1 MPQSCLLPR
10 SACALHPFLW
20 VAGGDAEE
28 DRPCT
33 DSVGPCWKP
42 TSRQYPTHKYHPV
55 KPPPNQVVANVTPA
69 NVSSL
74 PDCNVPA
81 QVAQGSLAPCPFL
94 MARENECARL
104 EQNMSNLGYAFPF
117 EFIPLAMVISEL
129 SSLSRS
135 HWMVA
140 LWSVSQPSQF
150 GIISEL
156 AEDTLCPLV
165 QVIDEYVEQDWD
177 RCCCGRLI
185 GDHPGVDC
193 SWPVYQAAPQ
203 RDDGEWSVQKHTK
216 MSPTDAFGTI
226 NFQDGDH
233 TYHAKRAGESKRVS
247 RHVGDAL
254 KGCASPHLR
263 KICAVGIPPWGIIEN
278 QRDLIGKD
286 VVCLYQTLGNP
297 LSKLSTLNSMHSH
310 FLMADDGTVGKY
322 GNEMI
327 LRRNL
332 EKYISLQ
339 KIHTRMGQGV
349 PVVGLVVEGGPNVI
363 LMVWEYVR
371 ASPAVPVVVYDGTGR
386 AADILAFTH
395 KHTGDMGELRP
406 QVKEEVLVMIQNTFS
421 LGQKQSSHL
430 FHVLMECMEHRESIT
445 IFDAESEDQ
454 QDIDWAIL
462 TALLKG
468 TNMSASDQL
477 DLALAWN
484 RLDIA
489 KKHILVYGQHWKNDI
504 EVLEHV
510 QRRAT
515 KLAKG
520 LENKFCYDQLRE
532 LGLSSLERRSLR
544 GDLIA
549 LYNYLKGGC
558 IQVGALEQAMLD
570 ALVMDRVDFVK
581 LLIEHGVNM
590 HRFLTI
596 SRLEELYN
604 TKQGPSNLLL
614 HHLVRD
620 VKQNTLSF
628 DYKISLIDIGLVIEY
643 LLGGAYRSS
652 YTRKHFRILY
662 NDLYRKHKLKKAQ
675 CKVLHRG
682 WGNPKH
688 KYRLGREWI
697 EISPEEKDLGVLVDE
712 KLNMSRQCAL
722 AAQKAN
728 YIHGCIKES
737 VGSRSREERSTAF
750 HKSKKKSKEDVNFAE
765 NYESSGF
772 IYPYN
777 DLLVW
782 AVLMKRQKMAMFFWQ
797 HGEEA
802 MVKAVVACKLY
813 RAMAREAKQSN
824 MVDDTSEEL
833 KKYSKEFG
841 QLALDVLEKAF
852 KQNEQMAMKLL
863 TYELK
868 NWSNSTCLKLAV
880 SVGLRPFVSHTC
892 TQMLLTDMWMGRL
905 KMRKNSWF
913 KVVMSILLPPT
924 ILMLE
929 FKSKAE
935 MSHVPQSQDFHQF
948 TWYHGDQSPTSSK
961 DALSLDYDVEKVAQK
976 SDESQV
982 DGGQGNLPGTR
993 KIYEFYNAPIVKFWF
1008 HTMAYMAFLML
1019 FTYTVLVKMEPRPS
1033 VQEWLVII
1041 YIFSTAIEK
1050 VREVFI
1056 SEPGKFRQ
1064 KVKVWIYEYWNFTDS
1079 IAIILFMIGFGLRW
1093 SDPPVQTAGRLLYC
1107 LDIIFWYTRLLDLF
1121 AVNQHAGPYLTMIGK
1136 MTANMFYIVVM
1147 MAIVLLSFG
1156 VARKAILSPEE
1167 PPSWT
1172 LARDIVFQPYW
1183 MMFGEVYAGEI
1194 DVCETNEDC
1203 PPGSFLTPFLQ
1214 AVYLFVQYII
1224 MVNLLIAFFN
1234 NVYYDLKSISNKLWK
1249 YNRYRYI
1256 MTYHEK
1262 PWLPPPFI
1270 LLSHIGLL
1278 INRVFHHRPPNEL
1291 DQEEGDVGLKLYLS
1305 DEELKKLHDFE
1316 EQCVEKYFHEKN
1328 ESLSSSD
1335 SERIR
1340 LTTERVEEMFL
1351 QLKEVHEKVFYIK
1364 ESLLSLDSQLGHL
1377 QDLSALTVDIL
1388 KVLSAV
1394 DTLQV
1399 EEALLADT
1407 KHRTCRKLPHSWSN
1421 SLYSKTL
1428 SSLECLYDKKYH
1440 YYSMPPSLLR
1450 SLVRSQ
1456 WPSECKD
1463 RVLRTES
1470 NKVVEDSSRKT
1481 ESDTLTSGVSSETKS
1496 TPRYGQFLLVPP
1508 DHQGG
1513 SLSED
1518 VTLNLS
1524 FFSTPA
1530 KYRDDGARDELQS
1543 SIVVQQN
1550 LHSVSLIGKEPED
1563 YEWSQRDFVINLP
1576 SEKTHTVEAA
1586 HPLGLQPSLDFES
1599 AAPSCN
1605 NREETEG
1612 GYVNWGFSE
1621 GDEKGVF
1628 SSGKKQ
1634 KKALCIHSAYN
1645 SDCNCTGSPP
1655 RHVQIRESKSFSY
1668 NSDRSRHSSIISQK
1682 KLKHSTSFRISP
1694 LWRDWSFC
1702 RSNSLQSSK
1711 KEKSGKTCKAIGESL
1726 RSSELHHSE
1735 ATKAKQQNRDRK
1747 SGRGKKNQKPLQVP
1761 VIKVDDCPQNT
1772 QVSSEPAE
1780 INVWDEQ
1787 EKHSKNW
1794 LTVSNFSQLS
1804 LERLSYMHQKMK
1816 NQDIGRHTIPF
1827 CDYLRHSREDLS
1839 NSMFGTTK
1847 KSNLNQNSS
1856 LRTSEETDNIFACL
1870 KTSQDLHH
1878 HYSAGEEVTV
1888 YRLEESSPMNLDK
1901 SMSSWSQRGMAAMIQ
1916 VLSREEMD
1924 GGLRRAMKVICTWS
1938 ENDVL
1943 KLGQVFI
1950 VKSFLPE
1957 VVQTWQ
1963 KIFHDGTVLHLCLR
1977 EIQQQ
1982 RAAQKLIYTFNQI
1995 KPHAIPYT
2003 PRFLEV
2009 FLIYCHSAN
2018 QWLTIEKY
2026 MTGEFR
2032 KYNNNNGDE
2041 ITPSSLLEELML
2053 AFSHWTYVY
2062 TRGELLVLDLQGVGE
2077 NLTDPSVIKPEDK
2090 KSGKMVFGPANLGEG
2105 AIRNFISKH
2114 RCNSCCRR
2122 LKLPDLRSDYTVERV
2137 GPAFEI
2143 EMETSTGEADGADE
2157 PLEYDT
2163 RL

>member
-1 MPQSCLLPR
+1 
-10 SACALHPFLW
+10 
-20 VAGGDAEE
+20 
-28 DRPCT
+28 
-33 DSVGPCWKP
+33 
-42 TSRQYPTHKYHPV
+42 
-55 KPPPNQVVANVTPA
+55 
-69 NVSSL
+69 
-74 PDCNVPA
+74 
-81 QVAQGSLAPCPFL
+81 
-94 MARENECARL
+94 
-104 EQNMSNLGYAFPF
+104 
-117 EFIPLAMVISEL
+117 
-129 SSLSRS
+129 
-135 HWMVA
+135 
-140 LWSVSQPSQF
+140 
-150 GIISEL
+150 
-156 AEDTLCPLV
+156 
-165 QVIDEYVEQDWD
+165 
-177 RCCCGRLI
+177 
-185 GDHPGVDC
+185 
-193 SWPVYQAAPQ
+193 
-203 RDDGEWSVQKHTK
+203 
-216 MSPTDAFGTI
+216 
-226 NFQDGDH
+226 
-233 TYHAKRAGESKRVS
+233 
-247 RHVGDAL
+247 
-254 KGCASPHLR
+254 
-263 KICAVGIPPWGIIEN
+263 
-278 QRDLIGKD
+278 
-286 VVCLYQTLGNP
+286 
-297 LSKLSTLNSMHSH
+297 
-310 FLMADDGTVGKY
+310 
-322 GNEMI
+322 
-327 LRRNL
+327 
-332 EKYISLQ
+332 
-339 KIHTRMGQGV
+339 
-349 PVVGLVVEGGPNVI
+349 
-363 LMVWEYVR
+363 
-371 ASPAVPVVVYDGTGR
+371 
-386 AADILAFTH
+386 
-395 KHTGDMGELRP
+395 
-406 QVKEEVLVMIQNTFS
+406 
-421 LGQKQSSHL
+421 
-430 FHVLMECMEHRESIT
+430 
-445 IFDAESEDQ
+445 
-454 QDIDWAIL
+454 
-462 TALLKG
+462 
-468 TNMSASDQL
+468 
-477 DLALAWN
+477 
-484 RLDIA
+484 
-489 KKHILVYGQHWKNDI
+489 
-504 EVLEHV
+504 
-510 QRRAT
+510 
-515 KLAKG
+515 
-520 LENKFCYDQLRE
+520 
-532 LGLSSLERRSLR
+532 
-544 GDLIA
+544 
-549 LYNYLKGGC
+549 
-558 IQVGALEQAMLD
+558 MLD

-620 VKQNTLSF
+620 VKQNTLSL

-662 NDLYRKHKLKKAQ
+662 NDLYRKHK
-675 CKVLHRG
+675 
-682 WGNPKH
+682 
-688 KYRLGREWI
+688 
-697 EISPEEKDLGVLVDE
+697 
-712 KLNMSRQCAL
+712 
-722 AAQKAN
+722 
-728 YIHGCIKES
+728 
-737 VGSRSREERSTAF
+737 ERSTAF
-750 HKSKKKSKEDVNFAE
+750 HKCKKKSKEDINFAE

-913 KVVMSILLPPT
+913 KVIMSILLPPT

-948 TWYHGDQSPTSSK
+948 TWYHGDESPTSSK
-961 DALSLDYDVEKVAQK
+961 DALSLKDYDVEKVAQK
-976 SDESQV
+976 SDESRV

-1041 YIFSTAIEK
+1041 YIFSTAVEK

-1079 IAIILFMIGFGLRW
+1079 VAIILFMIGFGLRW

-1107 LDIIFWYTRLLDLF
+1107 LDIIFWYARLLDLF

-1156 VARKAILSPEE
+1156 VSRKAILSPEE

-1224 MVNLLIAFFN
+1224 MVNLLIAFFKDGTFLQCQIWTSILCCIGCIPHRSVLPSSPPYSLLS
-1234 NVYYDLKSISNKLWK
+1234 NVYYDLKAISNKLWK

-1278 INRVFHHRPPNEL
+1278 INRIFHHQPPNEL

-1351 QLKEVHEKVFYIK
+1351 QLKEVHEKVFCIK

-1399 EEALLADT
+1399 KEALLADT
-1407 KHRTCRKLPHSWSN
+1407 KHRTDRKLPHSWSN
-1421 SLYSKTL
+1421 VLYSKTL

-1463 RVLRTES
+1463 HVLRTES
-1470 NKVVEDSSRKT
+1470 SKVVEDSSRKIEI

-1513 SLSED
+1513 SFSED

-1524 FFSTPA
+1524 FLSTPA
-1530 KYRDDGARDELQS
+1530 KKRDNVFGDELQS
-1543 SIVVQQN
+1543 NIVVKQN
-1550 LHSVSLIGKEPED
+1550 LGSVSLVGKDPED
-1563 YEWSQRDFVINLP
+1563 YQWRQRDFVINLP
-1576 SEKTHTVEAA
+1576 SQKTNPVEVT
-1586 HPLGLQPSLDFES
+1586 LGFQSSLGVEES

-1605 NREETEG
+1605 EREETEG

-1621 GDEKGVF
+1621 GDEKGLFGSETRKV
-1628 SSGKKQ
+1628 S
-1634 KKALCIHSAYN
+1634 LCIHSTSN
-1645 SDCNCTGSPP
+1645 SDCNCTVSPP
-1655 RHVQIRESKSFSY
+1655 EHVHIEESKSSY
-1668 NSDRSRHSSIISQK
+1668 SSDRSRHSSIISQN
-1682 KLKHSTSFRISP
+1682 KLKRSTSFWISP
-1694 LWRDWSFC
+1694 LWRDWGFC
-1702 RSNSLQSSK
+1702 KSNSLQSPK
-1711 KEKSGKTCKAIGESL
+1711 KEKRGKSFKAIESL
-1726 RSSELHHSE
+1726 PSTELRHSE
-1735 ATKAKQQNRDRK
+1735 AKQQNRDRK

-1761 VIKVDDCPQNT
+1761 VIRVDDCPQNT

-1787 EKHSKNW
+1787 DKHSKNW

-1804 LERLSYMHQKMK
+1804 LEHLSYMHQKMK

-1839 NSMFGTTK
+1839 NSVFGTTK
-1847 KSNLNQNSS
+1847 KSNLNRNTL
-1856 LRTSEETDNIFACL
+1856 LRASEETDNIFACL

-1878 HYSAGEEVTV
+1878 HYSAVERNNLMRLAQTIPFTPVQLFAGEEVTV

-1938 ENDVL
+1938 ENDIL

-1982 RAAQKLIYTFNQI
+1982 RAAQKLIYTFNQV
-1995 KPHAIPYT
+1995 KPHTIPYT

-2062 TRGELLVLDLQGVGE
+2062 THGELLVLDLQGVGE

-2105 AIRNFISKH
+2105 AIRNFITKH

-2122 LKLPDLRSDYTVERV
+2122 LKLPDLRRSDYALERV

-2143 EMETSTGEADGADE
+2143 EIETSIRGADDADE

>member
-1 MPQSCLLPR
+1 FYLVSER
-10 SACALHPFLW
+10 
-20 VAGGDAEE
+20 
-28 DRPCT
+28 
-33 DSVGPCWKP
+33 
-42 TSRQYPTHKYHPV
+42 Y
-55 KPPPNQVVANVTPA
+55 
-69 NVSSL
+69 SSL
-74 PDCNVPA
+74 QENYYKFV
-81 QVAQGSLAPCPFL
+81 SLYL
-94 MARENECARL
+94 
-104 EQNMSNLGYAFPF
+104 
-117 EFIPLAMVISEL
+117 I
-129 SSLSRS
+129 SLSDLS
-135 HWMVA
+135 NV
-140 LWSVSQPSQF
+140 
-150 GIISEL
+150 
-156 AEDTLCPLV
+156 
-165 QVIDEYVEQDWD
+165 

-185 GDHPGVDC
+185 GDHPGLKC
-193 SWPVYQAAPQ
+193 SWPVYQPALQ
-203 RDDGEWSVQKHTK
+203 RDEEWSVQKHTK

-226 NFQDGDH
+226 KFQDGDH
-233 TYHAKRAGESKRVS
+233 TYHAKYIRLSYDSNLDQLLHLMVKEWQMELPKLVISVHGGIQNFQLPSKIKQVFSKGLVKAAETTGAWIITEGINSGVS

-254 KGCASPHLR
+254 KGRTSPYLR

-322 GNEMI
+322 GNEMM

-332 EKYISLQ
+332 EKYLSLQ
-339 KIHTRMGQGV
+339 KIHARMGQGV
-349 PVVGLVVEGGPNVI
+349 PIVGLVVEGGPNVI

-371 ASPAVPVVVYDGTGR
+371 TSPPVPVVVYDGTGR

-395 KHTGDMGELRP
+395 KHT
-406 QVKEEVLVMIQNTFS
+406 VKEEVLVMIQNMFS

-430 FHVLMECMEHRESIT
+430 FHILMECMEHREST
-445 IFDAESEDQ
+445 TRSFACF
-454 QDIDWAIL
+454 L
-462 TALLKG
+462 G

-484 RLDIA
+484 QLDIA
-489 KKHILVYGQHWKNDI
+489 KKHILVYGQHWK
-504 EVLEHV
+504 
-510 QRRAT
+510 
-515 KLAKG
+515 
-520 LENKFCYDQLRE
+520 
-532 LGLSSLERRSLR
+532 
-544 GDLIA
+544 
-549 LYNYLKGGC
+549 
-558 IQVGALEQAMLD
+558 VGALEQAMQD

-590 HRFLTI
+590 HHFLTI

-620 VKQNTLSF
+620 VKQSTLPS
-628 DYKISLIDIGLVIEY
+628 DYKISLIDIGLVVEY

-662 NDLYRKHKLKKAQ
+662 NDLYRKHKNLSHS
-675 CKVLHRG
+675 LHQ
-682 WGNPKH
+682 N
-688 KYRLGREWI
+688 
-697 EISPEEKDLGVLVDE
+697 
-712 KLNMSRQCAL
+712 NQM
-722 AAQKAN
+722 
-728 YIHGCIKES
+728 
-737 VGSRSREERSTAF
+737 GSRMASAENTLHSQFFRTAQPYKCKERSTGF
-750 HKSKKKSKEDVNFAE
+750 HKSKKKSKEDGNFAE
-765 NYESSGF
+765 NYESPGF
-772 IYPYN
+772 TYPYN

-813 RAMAREAKQSN
+813 KAMAHEAKQSN

-880 SVGLRPFVSHTC
+880 SVGMRPFVSHTC

-913 KVVMSILLPPT
+913 KVIISILLPPT

-929 FKSKAE
+929 FKTKAE

-948 TWYHGDQSPTSSK
+948 TCTENFKNLQVPYRTFFTH
-961 DALSLDYDVEKVAQK
+961 
-976 SDESQV
+976 V
-982 DGGQGNLPGTR
+982 DGGQRNLPRTR

-1056 SEPGKFRQ
+1056 SEPGKFSQ
-1064 KVKVWIYEYWNFTDS
+1064 KVKVWINEYWNFTDS

-1093 SDPPVQTAGRLLYC
+1093 SEPPVQTAGRLLYC
-1107 LDIIFWYTRLLDLF
+1107 LDIIFWYARLLDLF

-1156 VARKAILSPEE
+1156 VSRKAILSPEE

-1194 DVCETNEDC
+1194 DVCETNQDC

-1256 MTYHEK
+1256 MTYHDK

-1278 INRVFHHRPPNEL
+1278 INRIFHHRPTNES
-1291 DQEEGDVGLKLYLS
+1291 DQEEELYLS

-1328 ESLSSSD
+1328 ESLNSSD

-1340 LTTERVEEMFL
+1340 LTTERLEEMFL

-1364 ESLLSLDSQLGHL
+1364 ESLISLDSQLGHL

-1407 KHRTCRKLPHSWSN
+1407 KCRSYRKLPHSWSN
-1421 SLYSKTL
+1421 VLYSKTL
-1428 SSLECLYDKKYH
+1428 SSLEL
-1440 YYSMPPSLLR
+1440 
-1450 SLVRSQ
+1450 
-1456 WPSECKD
+1456 
-1463 RVLRTES
+1463 
-1470 NKVVEDSSRKT
+1470 
-1481 ESDTLTSGVSSETKS
+1481 
-1496 TPRYGQFLLVPP
+1496 
-1508 DHQGG
+1508 
-1513 SLSED
+1513 
-1518 VTLNLS
+1518 
-1524 FFSTPA
+1524 
-1530 KYRDDGARDELQS
+1530 
-1543 SIVVQQN
+1543 
-1550 LHSVSLIGKEPED
+1550 
-1563 YEWSQRDFVINLP
+1563 
-1576 SEKTHTVEAA
+1576 
-1586 HPLGLQPSLDFES
+1586 
-1599 AAPSCN
+1599 
-1605 NREETEG
+1605 
-1612 GYVNWGFSE
+1612 
-1621 GDEKGVF
+1621 
-1628 SSGKKQ
+1628 
-1634 KKALCIHSAYN
+1634 
-1645 SDCNCTGSPP
+1645 
-1655 RHVQIRESKSFSY
+1655 
-1668 NSDRSRHSSIISQK
+1668 
-1682 KLKHSTSFRISP
+1682 
-1694 LWRDWSFC
+1694 
-1702 RSNSLQSSK
+1702 
-1711 KEKSGKTCKAIGESL
+1711 
-1726 RSSELHHSE
+1726 
-1735 ATKAKQQNRDRK
+1735 
-1747 SGRGKKNQKPLQVP
+1747 
-1761 VIKVDDCPQNT
+1761 
-1772 QVSSEPAE
+1772 
-1780 INVWDEQ
+1780 
-1787 EKHSKNW
+1787 W
-1794 LTVSNFSQLS
+1794 LTELCKVLCYF
-1804 LERLSYMHQKMK
+1804 K
-1816 NQDIGRHTIPF
+1816 I
-1827 CDYLRHSREDLS
+1827 
-1839 NSMFGTTK
+1839 
-1847 KSNLNQNSS
+1847 LNQNAVLSCFC
-1856 LRTSEETDNIFACL
+1856 N
-1870 KTSQDLHH
+1870 
-1878 HYSAGEEVTV
+1878 EVTV

-1924 GGLRRAMKVICTWS
+1924 GGLRRAMKVVCTWS

-1957 VVQTWQ
+1957 VVQAWQ

-1982 RAAQKLIYTFNQI
+1982 RAAQKLIYTFNQV
-1995 KPHAIPYT
+1995 KPHTIPYT

-2041 ITPSSLLEELML
+2041 ITPSSLLEELLL

-2090 KSGKMVFGPANLGEG
+2090 RSGKMVFGPANLGED
-2105 AIRNFISKH
+2105 AIRNFITKH

-2122 LKLPDLRSDYTVERV
+2122 LKLPGIQNEDYFLTY
-2137 GPAFEI
+2137 I
-2143 EMETSTGEADGADE
+2143 
-2157 PLEYDT
+2157 
-2163 RL
+2163 

>member
-1 MPQSCLLPR
+1 MRAPAAGDRGAVLLCDLRQGLVVERIR
-10 SACALHPFLW
+10 SPKSW
-20 VAGGDAEE
+20 IEE
-28 DRPCT
+28 VFSKR
-33 DSVGPCWKP
+33 
-42 TSRQYPTHKYHPV
+42 
-55 KPPPNQVVANVTPA
+55 
-69 NVSSL
+69 
-74 PDCNVPA
+74 
-81 QVAQGSLAPCPFL
+81 
-94 MARENECARL
+94 ECAHIIPSSKDPHRCPAGCQVC
-104 EQNMSNLGYAFPF
+104 QNL
-117 EFIPLAMVISEL
+117 I
-129 SSLSRS
+129 
-135 HWMVA
+135 
-140 LWSVSQPSQF
+140 
-150 GIISEL
+150 
-156 AEDTLCPLV
+156 
-165 QVIDEYVEQDWD
+165 

-193 SWPVYQAAPQ
+193 SWPVYQAALQ
-203 RDDGEWSVQKHTK
+203 RNDGEWSVQKHTK
-216 MSPTDAFGTI
+216 TSPTDAFGTI

-233 TYHAKRAGESKRVS
+233 TYHAKYIRLSYDSNLDQLLHLMVKEWQMELPKLVISVHGGIQNFKLPSKVKQVFSKGLVKAAETTGAWIITEGINSGVS

-254 KGCASPHLR
+254 KGRASPHLR

-322 GNEMI
+322 GNEMM

-371 ASPAVPVVVYDGTGR
+371 ASPAVPVVVYEGTGR

-395 KHTGDMGELRP
+395 KHTGDTGELRP

-430 FHVLMECMEHRESIT
+430 FHILTECMEHRESIT

-454 QDIDWAIL
+454 QDIDLAIL

-489 KKHILVYGQHWKNDI
+489 KKHILVYGQHWK
-504 EVLEHV
+504 
-510 QRRAT
+510 
-515 KLAKG
+515 
-520 LENKFCYDQLRE
+520 
-532 LGLSSLERRSLR
+532 
-544 GDLIA
+544 
-549 LYNYLKGGC
+549 
-558 IQVGALEQAMLD
+558 VGALEQAMLD

-620 VKQNTLSF
+620 VKQNTLSL

-662 NDLYRKHKLKKAQ
+662 NDLYRKHKHQ
-675 CKVLHRG
+675 S
-682 WGNPKH
+682 NQ
-688 KYRLGREWI
+688 I
-697 EISPEEKDLGVLVDE
+697 
-712 KLNMSRQCAL
+712 
-722 AAQKAN
+722 
-728 YIHGCIKES
+728 
-737 VGSRSREERSTAF
+737 GSRMGSAENTLHSQFFRTAQPYKYKERSTAF
-750 HKSKKKSKEDVNFAE
+750 HKCKKKSKEDINFAE

-813 RAMAREAKQSN
+813 RAMAHEAKQSN

-913 KVVMSILLPPT
+913 KVIMSILLPPT

-948 TWYHGDQSPTSSK
+948 TWYHGDQSTVSSK
-961 DALSLDYDVEKVAQK
+961 DALSLKDYDVEKIAQK

-982 DGGQGNLPGTR
+982 DSGQGNLPGTR

-1079 IAIILFMIGFGLRW
+1079 VAIILFMIGFGLRW

-1107 LDIIFWYTRLLDLF
+1107 LDIIFWYVRLLDLF

-1136 MTANMFYIVVM
+1136 MTANMFYIVIM

-1156 VARKAILSPEE
+1156 VSRKAILSPEE
-1167 PPSWT
+1167 PPSWS

-1234 NVYYDLKSISNKLWK
+1234 NVYFDLKSISNKLWK

-1278 INRVFHHRPPNEL
+1278 INRIFHHRPPNEL

-1340 LTTERVEEMFL
+1340 VTTERVEEMFL

-1399 EEALLADT
+1399 EGALLADT
-1407 KHRTCRKLPHSWSN
+1407 EHRTCRKLPHSWSN
-1421 SLYSKTL
+1421 VLYSKTL

-1456 WPSECKD
+1456 WPSECKEHI
-1463 RVLRTES
+1463 LRTES
-1470 NKVVEDSSRKT
+1470 NKVVEDSSQKIEI

-1513 SLSED
+1513 SFSED

-1524 FFSTPA
+1524 FLSTPA
-1530 KYRDDGARDELQS
+1530 KYRDNVFRDELQS

-1550 LHSVSLIGKEPED
+1550 LQSVNLIGKEPED
-1563 YEWSQRDFVINLP
+1563 CQWSQRDFVTHLP
-1576 SEKTHTVEAA
+1576 SENTNAIEAD
-1586 HPLGLQPSLDFES
+1586 HPLDLQPSLGIEES
-1599 AAPSCN
+1599 AAPSCDD
-1605 NREETEG
+1605 REETEG

-1634 KKALCIHSAYN
+1634 KKALCIHSTYN
-1645 SDCNCTGSPP
+1645 SDCNCTGSSP

-1668 NSDRSRHSSIISQK
+1668 NSDRSRHSSIISQN
-1682 KLKHSTSFRISP
+1682 KLKRSTSFWISP

-1702 RSNSLQSSK
+1702 RSNSLQSTK
-1711 KEKSGKTCKAIGESL
+1711 KEKRGKTCKAIGGNYKTLHLYSIFYWGAEESL
-1726 RSSELHHSE
+1726 PASELHHSE
-1735 ATKAKQQNRDRK
+1735 ATKAKQQNGDRK

-1761 VIKVDDCPQNT
+1761 VIRVDDCPQNT

-1787 EKHSKNW
+1787 ERHSKNW

-1827 CDYLRHSREDLS
+1827 CDYLRHSRECKRYEQQCRTEQLNIKQRKKHAEKCGYSSVTEDYLLIVAMS
-1839 NSMFGTTK
+1839 NVALRVILFYDCR
-1847 KSNLNQNSS
+1847 SNLY
-1856 LRTSEETDNIFACL
+1856 IFACL

-1878 HYSAGEEVTV
+1878 HYSAVERNNLMRLAQTIPFTPVQLFAGEEVTV

-1982 RAAQKLIYTFNQI
+1982 RAAQKLIYTFNQV
-1995 KPHAIPYT
+1995 KPHTIPYT

-2105 AIRNFISKH
+2105 AIRNFITKH

-2122 LKLPDLRSDYTVERV
+2122 LKLPDLRRSDYTLERV
-2137 GPAFEI
+2137 SPAFEI
-2143 EMETSTGEADGADE
+2143 EMEMSTTGADDADE

>member
-1 MPQSCLLPR
+1 LRDLAYLL
-10 SACALHPFLW
+10 S
-20 VAGGDAEE
+20 
-28 DRPCT
+28 
-33 DSVGPCWKP
+33 
-42 TSRQYPTHKYHPV
+42 
-55 KPPPNQVVANVTPA
+55 
-69 NVSSL
+69 SSL
-74 PDCNVPA
+74 DTFVHVRNIKSFFNFIFNV
-81 QVAQGSLAPCPFL
+81 
-94 MARENECARL
+94 
-104 EQNMSNLGYAFPF
+104 
-117 EFIPLAMVISEL
+117 
-129 SSLSRS
+129 
-135 HWMVA
+135 
-140 LWSVSQPSQF
+140 
-150 GIISEL
+150 
-156 AEDTLCPLV
+156 
-165 QVIDEYVEQDWD
+165 

-193 SWPVYQAAPQ
+193 SWPVCQTALQ
-203 RDDGEWSVQKHTK
+203 RDEEWSVQKHTK
-216 MSPTDAFGTI
+216 TSPTDAFGTI

-233 TYHAKRAGESKRVS
+233 TYHAKYIRLSYDSSLDQLLHLMINEWQMELPKLVISVHGGTENFKLPSKVKQVFSKGLVKAAETTGAWIITEGINSGVS
-247 RHVGDAL
+247 RYVGDAL
-254 KGCASPHLR
+254 KGRASPYLR

-322 GNEMI
+322 GNEMM

-332 EKYISLQ
+332 EKYLSHQ
-339 KIHTRMGQGV
+339 KVHTRMGQGV
-349 PVVGLVVEGGPNVI
+349 PVVGLVVEGDASVI

-371 ASPAVPVVVYDGTGR
+371 TSPPVPVVVYEGTGR

-395 KHTGDMGELRP
+395 KHTEMISNVSNTTRVGLMNVGNEDCGR
-406 QVKEEVLVMIQNTFS
+406 KRNDVLVS
-421 LGQKQSSHL
+421 LPYQSKG
-430 FHVLMECMEHRESIT
+430 V
-445 IFDAESEDQ
+445 
-454 QDIDWAIL
+454 IL
-462 TALLKG
+462 IVQTAGFFACFLG
-468 TNMSASDQL
+468 TSMSASDQL

-484 RLDIA
+484 QLDIA
-489 KKHILVYGQHWKNDI
+489 KKHILVYGQHWK
-504 EVLEHV
+504 
-510 QRRAT
+510 
-515 KLAKG
+515 
-520 LENKFCYDQLRE
+520 
-532 LGLSSLERRSLR
+532 
-544 GDLIA
+544 
-549 LYNYLKGGC
+549 
-558 IQVGALEQAMLD
+558 VGALEQAMLD

-604 TKQGPSNLLL
+604 TKQGPSNLFLQ
-614 HHLVRD
+614 HLIRD
-620 VKQNTLSF
+620 VKQSTLPS
-628 DYKISLIDIGLVIEY
+628 DYRISLIDIGLVIEY
-643 LLGGAYRSS
+643 LLGEAYRSS
-652 YTRKHFRILY
+652 YTRKHFRVLY
-662 NDLYRKHKLKKAQ
+662 NNIYRKHKNLSPS
-675 CKVLHRG
+675 LHQSSQMGSRMG
-682 WGNPKH
+682 
-688 KYRLGREWI
+688 
-697 EISPEEKDLGVLVDE
+697 SPENTLHSQFFRTAQPYKCKEKSAG
-712 KLNMSRQCAL
+712 
-722 AAQKAN
+722 
-728 YIHGCIKES
+728 
-737 VGSRSREERSTAF
+737 F
-750 HKSKKKSKEDVNFAE
+750 HKSKKKSKENIKFAE
-765 NYESSGF
+765 SYESSGF
-772 IYPYN
+772 LYPYN

-782 AVLMKRQKMAMFFWQ
+782 AVLMRRQKMAMFFWQ

-813 RAMAREAKQSN
+813 RAMAHEAKQSN

-841 QLALDVLEKAF
+841 QLALDILEKAF

-913 KVVMSILLPPT
+913 KVIISILLPPT

-948 TWYHGDQSPTSSK
+948 TWYHGDPSPASTK
-961 DALSLDYDVEKVAQK
+961 DVLSLVNDAQGK
-976 SDESQV
+976 
-982 DGGQGNLPGTR
+982 LTGTR

-1033 VQEWLVII
+1033 AQEWLVII

-1079 IAIILFMIGFGLRW
+1079 LAIILFMIGFGLRW
-1093 SDPPVQTAGRLLYC
+1093 SEPPVQTAGRLLYC
-1107 LDIIFWYTRLLDLF
+1107 LDIIFWYARLLDLF

-1136 MTANMFYIVVM
+1136 MTANMFYIVIM

-1156 VARKAILSPEE
+1156 VSRKAILSPEE
-1167 PPSWT
+1167 PPSWS

-1194 DVCETNEDC
+1194 DVCETNQDC

-1278 INRVFHHRPPNEL
+1278 INRIFRHQPSNES
-1291 DQEEGDVGLKLYLS
+1291 DQEEGD
-1305 DEELKKLHDFE
+1305 LKKLHDFE

-1335 SERIR
+1335 NERIR
-1340 LTTERVEEMFL
+1340 VTTERVEEMFL
-1351 QLKEVHEKVFYIK
+1351 QLKEVYEKVFYIK

-1399 EEALLADT
+1399 EEAFLADK
-1407 KHRTCRKLPHSWSN
+1407 KHRSSRKLPHSWN
-1421 SLYSKTL
+1421 NVLYSKTL
-1428 SSLECLYDKKYH
+1428 SSLEYVIKKCLFGT
-1440 YYSMPPSLLR
+1440 SAQL
-1450 SLVRSQ
+1450 
-1456 WPSECKD
+1456 
-1463 RVLRTES
+1463 
-1470 NKVVEDSSRKT
+1470 KVVSRQ
-1481 ESDTLTSGVSSETKS
+1481 LLLHFLCSGN
-1496 TPRYGQFLLVPP
+1496 
-1508 DHQGG
+1508 HCCGG
-1513 SLSED
+1513 VLNCAWCLSCAALWCQLQNMKFVLFAAVERN
-1518 VTLNLS
+1518 NLM
-1524 FFSTPA
+1524 
-1530 KYRDDGARDELQS
+1530 
-1543 SIVVQQN
+1543 
-1550 LHSVSLIGKEPED
+1550 
-1563 YEWSQRDFVINLP
+1563 
-1576 SEKTHTVEAA
+1576 
-1586 HPLGLQPSLDFES
+1586 
-1599 AAPSCN
+1599 
-1605 NREETEG
+1605 
-1612 GYVNWGFSE
+1612 
-1621 GDEKGVF
+1621 
-1628 SSGKKQ
+1628 
-1634 KKALCIHSAYN
+1634 
-1645 SDCNCTGSPP
+1645 
-1655 RHVQIRESKSFSY
+1655 
-1668 NSDRSRHSSIISQK
+1668 
-1682 KLKHSTSFRISP
+1682 
-1694 LWRDWSFC
+1694 
-1702 RSNSLQSSK
+1702 
-1711 KEKSGKTCKAIGESL
+1711 
-1726 RSSELHHSE
+1726 
-1735 ATKAKQQNRDRK
+1735 
-1747 SGRGKKNQKPLQVP
+1747 
-1761 VIKVDDCPQNT
+1761 
-1772 QVSSEPAE
+1772 
-1780 INVWDEQ
+1780 
-1787 EKHSKNW
+1787 
-1794 LTVSNFSQLS
+1794 
-1804 LERLSYMHQKMK
+1804 RLAQ
-1816 NQDIGRHTIPF
+1816 TIPF
-1827 CDYLRHSREDLS
+1827 TPVQL
-1839 NSMFGTTK
+1839 F
-1847 KSNLNQNSS
+1847 
-1856 LRTSEETDNIFACL
+1856 
-1870 KTSQDLHH
+1870 
-1878 HYSAGEEVTV
+1878 AGEEVTV
-1888 YRLEESSPMNLDK
+1888 YRLEESSPMNLSK
-1901 SMSSWSQRGMAAMIQ
+1901 SMSSWSQHGMAAMIQ
-1916 VLSREEMD
+1916 VLSQEEMD

-1982 RAAQKLIYTFNQI
+1982 RAAQKLIYTFNQV

-2090 KSGKMVFGPANLGEG
+2090 KSGKMVFGPANLGED
-2105 AIRNFISKH
+2105 AIRNFIAKH
-2114 RCNSCCRR
+2114 HCNSCCKR
-2122 LKLPDLRSDYTVERV
+2122 LKLPGIQSLTKD
-2137 GPAFEI
+2137 
-2143 EMETSTGEADGADE
+2143 
-2157 PLEYDT
+2157 
-2163 RL
+2163 

>member
-1 MPQSCLLPR
+1 MAARRDLLFPELGSDCRGGRERRGGGWRHPPGERCDASEGRPPPAPPRPARRGGRHPAARQSPR
-10 SACALHPFLW
+10 SW
-20 VAGGDAEE
+20 IEE
-28 DRPCT
+28 AFSKR
-33 DSVGPCWKP
+33 
-42 TSRQYPTHKYHPV
+42 
-55 KPPPNQVVANVTPA
+55 
-69 NVSSL
+69 
-74 PDCNVPA
+74 
-81 QVAQGSLAPCPFL
+81 
-94 MARENECARL
+94 ECA
-104 EQNMSNLGYAFPF
+104 
-117 EFIPLAMVISEL
+117 
-129 SSLSRS
+129 
-135 HWMVA
+135 H
-140 LWSVSQPSQF
+140 
-150 GIISEL
+150 IISSSK
-156 AEDTLCPLV
+156 DPHRCPAGC
-165 QVIDEYVEQDWD
+165 QVCQNLI

-185 GDHPGVDC
+185 GDHPGVDY
-193 SWPVYQAAPQ
+193 SWPVCQAAPQ
-203 RDDGEWSVQKHTK
+203 RDDGEWSVQRHTK
-216 MSPTDAFGTI
+216 TSPTDAFGTI

-233 TYHAKRAGESKRVS
+233 TYHAKYIRLSYDSSLDQLLYLMVKEWQMELPKLVISVHGGIQNFRLPSKVKQVFSKGLVKAAETTGAWIITEGINSGVS

-254 KGCASPHLR
+254 KGRASPHLR

-322 GNEMI
+322 GNEMM

-349 PVVGLVVEGGPNVI
+349 PVVCLVVEGGPSVI

-371 ASPAVPVVVYDGTGR
+371 ASPAVPVVVYEGTGR

-395 KHTGDMGELRP
+395 KHTGDRGELHP

-430 FHVLMECMEHRESIT
+430 FHILMECMEHRESIT

-454 QDIDWAIL
+454 QDIDLAIL
-462 TALLKG
+462 TAVLKG

-489 KKHILVYGQHWKNDI
+489 KKHILVYGQHWK
-504 EVLEHV
+504 
-510 QRRAT
+510 
-515 KLAKG
+515 
-520 LENKFCYDQLRE
+520 
-532 LGLSSLERRSLR
+532 
-544 GDLIA
+544 
-549 LYNYLKGGC
+549 
-558 IQVGALEQAMLD
+558 VGALEQAMLD

-604 TKQGPSNLLL
+604 IKQGPSNLLL

-620 VKQNTLSF
+620 VKQNTLSL

-652 YTRKHFRILY
+652 YTRKNFRILY
-662 NDLYRKHKLKKAQ
+662 NDLYRKHKR
-675 CKVLHRG
+675 VLSSFSQS
-682 WGNPKH
+682 
-688 KYRLGREWI
+688 L
-697 EISPEEKDLGVLVDE
+697 
-712 KLNMSRQCAL
+712 
-722 AAQKAN
+722 
-728 YIHGCIKES
+728 
-737 VGSRSREERSTAF
+737 SRSLHQSNQTGSGMGSAENTLHSQFFRTAQPYKCKERTTAF
-750 HKSKKKSKEDVNFAE
+750 HKCKKKSKEDINFAE

-813 RAMAREAKQSN
+813 RAMAHEAKQSN

-913 KVVMSILLPPT
+913 KVIMSILLPPT

-948 TWYHGDQSPTSSK
+948 TWYHGDQSPASSK
-961 DALSLDYDVEKVAQK
+961 DVLSLKDYDVEKIAQK
-976 SDESQV
+976 SDESRV
-982 DGGQGNLPGTR
+982 DGNLPGTR

-1079 IAIILFMIGFGLRW
+1079 VAIVLFMIGFGLRW

-1156 VARKAILSPEE
+1156 VSRKAILSPEE
-1167 PPSWT
+1167 PPSWS

-1256 MTYHEK
+1256 MTYHKK

-1278 INRVFHHRPPNEL
+1278 INRLFHRRPPNEL

-1421 SLYSKTL
+1421 ALYSKTL

-1463 RVLRTES
+1463 NVLRTKSKE
-1470 NKVVEDSSRKT
+1470 VVEDSSQKIEM
-1481 ESDTLTSGVSSETKS
+1481 ESDTVTSGISSETKS

-1513 SLSED
+1513 SFPED

-1524 FFSTPA
+1524 FLSTPA
-1530 KYRDDGARDELQS
+1530 KYRGDAFRDELQS
-1543 SIVVQQN
+1543 STVVQQN
-1550 LHSVSLIGKEPED
+1550 LQSVNLIGKEPED
-1563 YEWSQRDFVINLP
+1563 FQWSQRDFVTHLQ
-1576 SEKTHTVEAA
+1576 SEETNAVGAG
-1586 HPLGLQPSLDFES
+1586 HPLGLRPLLDIEES
-1599 AAPSCN
+1599 AAPSCDD
-1605 NREETEG
+1605 REETEG

-1628 SSGKKQ
+1628 SSGKKK
-1634 KKALCIHSAYN
+1634 KKALCIHSTYN
-1645 SDCNCTGSPP
+1645 SDCNCTGSSP

-1668 NSDRSRHSSIISQK
+1668 NADRSCHSSIISQN
-1682 KLKHSTSFRISP
+1682 KLKRSTSFWISP
-1694 LWRDWSFC
+1694 LWRDWSF
-1702 RSNSLQSSK
+1702 RRTNSLQSPK
-1711 KEKSGKTCKAIGESL
+1711 KEKRGETCKAIGESL
-1726 RSSELHHSE
+1726 GPGELHYNE
-1735 ATKAKQQNRDRK
+1735 ATKAKQQNRDIK

-1761 VIKVDDCPQNT
+1761 VIRVDDCPQNT

-1780 INVWDEQ
+1780 ISVWDEQ

-1804 LERLSYMHQKMK
+1804 LERFSYIHEKIK
-1816 NQDIGRHTIPF
+1816 NQDISRHTIPF
-1827 CDYLRHSREDLS
+1827 CDYLRHSQEDLS
-1839 NSMFGTTK
+1839 NNIFGTTR
-1847 KSNLNQNSS
+1847 KSNLNRNSS
-1856 LRTSEETDNIFACL
+1856 LRTSEETDNIFSCL

-1878 HYSAGEEVTV
+1878 HYSAVERNNLMRLAQTIPFTPVQLFAGEEVTV

-1901 SMSSWSQRGMAAMIQ
+1901 SMSSWSQRGTAAMIQ

-1982 RAAQKLIYTFNQI
+1982 RAAQKLIYTFNQV
-1995 KPHAIPYT
+1995 KPHNIPYT

-2090 KSGKMVFGPANLGEG
+2090 KSGKMVFGPANLGEE
-2105 AIRNFISKH
+2105 AIRNFITKH

-2122 LKLPDLRSDYTVERV
+2122 LKLPDLRISEYTLERV
-2137 GPAFEI
+2137 GPAFEV
-2143 EMETSTGEADGADE
+2143 EMETSTRGADDADE

>member
-1 MPQSCLLPR
+1 
-10 SACALHPFLW
+10 
-20 VAGGDAEE
+20 E
-28 DRPCT
+28 
-33 DSVGPCWKP
+33 
-42 TSRQYPTHKYHPV
+42 
-55 KPPPNQVVANVTPA
+55 
-69 NVSSL
+69 
-74 PDCNVPA
+74 
-81 QVAQGSLAPCPFL
+81 
-94 MARENECARL
+94 
-104 EQNMSNLGYAFPF
+104 
-117 EFIPLAMVISEL
+117 
-129 SSLSRS
+129 
-135 HWMVA
+135 
-140 LWSVSQPSQF
+140 
-150 GIISEL
+150 
-156 AEDTLCPLV
+156 
-165 QVIDEYVEQDWD
+165 
-177 RCCCGRLI
+177 
-185 GDHPGVDC
+185 
-193 SWPVYQAAPQ
+193 
-203 RDDGEWSVQKHTK
+203 
-216 MSPTDAFGTI
+216 
-226 NFQDGDH
+226 
-233 TYHAKRAGESKRVS
+233 
-247 RHVGDAL
+247 
-254 KGCASPHLR
+254 
-263 KICAVGIPPWGIIEN
+263 
-278 QRDLIGKD
+278 
-286 VVCLYQTLGNP
+286 
-297 LSKLSTLNSMHSH
+297 
-310 FLMADDGTVGKY
+310 
-322 GNEMI
+322 
-327 LRRNL
+327 
-332 EKYISLQ
+332 
-339 KIHTRMGQGV
+339 
-349 PVVGLVVEGGPNVI
+349 
-363 LMVWEYVR
+363 
-371 ASPAVPVVVYDGTGR
+371 
-386 AADILAFTH
+386 
-395 KHTGDMGELRP
+395 
-406 QVKEEVLVMIQNTFS
+406 
-421 LGQKQSSHL
+421 
-430 FHVLMECMEHRESIT
+430 
-445 IFDAESEDQ
+445 
-454 QDIDWAIL
+454 
-462 TALLKG
+462 
-468 TNMSASDQL
+468 
-477 DLALAWN
+477 
-484 RLDIA
+484 
-489 KKHILVYGQHWKNDI
+489 
-504 EVLEHV
+504 
-510 QRRAT
+510 
-515 KLAKG
+515 
-520 LENKFCYDQLRE
+520 
-532 LGLSSLERRSLR
+532 
-544 GDLIA
+544 
-549 LYNYLKGGC
+549 
-558 IQVGALEQAMLD
+558 VGALEQAMLD
-570 ALVMDRVDFVK
+570 ALVLDRVDFVK

-620 VKQNTLSF
+620 VKQSTLSL

-662 NDLYRKHKLKKAQ
+662 NNLYRKHKR
-675 CKVLHRG
+675 VLSSFSQSLSHSLHQS
-682 WGNPKH
+682 N
-688 KYRLGREWI
+688 
-697 EISPEEKDLGVLVDE
+697 
-712 KLNMSRQCAL
+712 QT
-722 AAQKAN
+722 
-728 YIHGCIKES
+728 
-737 VGSRSREERSTAF
+737 GSRMGSAESTLHSQFFRTAQPYKYKERSTAF
-750 HKSKKKSKEDVNFAE
+750 HKCKKKSKDDINLAE

-913 KVVMSILLPPT
+913 KVIMSILLPPT

-929 FKSKAE
+929 FKNKAE

-948 TWYHGDQSPTSSK
+948 TWYHSDQNPTSSK
-961 DALSLDYDVEKVAQK
+961 DALSLKDYDVENVAQK
-976 SDESQV
+976 FDESQA

-1033 VQEWLVII
+1033 AQEWLVII

-1050 VREVFI
+1050 VFI
-1056 SEPGKFRQ
+1056 SEPGKFHQ
-1064 KVKVWIYEYWNFTDS
+1064 KVKVWIYEYWNFTDT
-1079 IAIILFMIGFGLRW
+1079 IAIILFMIGFVLRW
-1093 SDPPVQTAGRLLYC
+1093 SNPPVQTAGRLLYC
-1107 LDIIFWYTRLLDLF
+1107 LDIIFWYARLLDLF

-1156 VARKAILSPEE
+1156 VSRKAILSPEE

-1194 DVCETNEDC
+1194 DVCETDENC

-1278 INRVFHHRPPNEL
+1278 INCIFHHQPPNEL

-1328 ESLSSSD
+1328 ENLSSSD

-1399 EEALLADT
+1399 KEALLTDT

-1421 SLYSKTL
+1421 ALYSKTL

-1463 RVLRTES
+1463 HVLRTES
-1470 NKVVEDSSRKT
+1470 SKVVEDSTQKIEI

-1496 TPRYGQFLLVPP
+1496 APRYGQFLLVPP
-1508 DHQGG
+1508 DHQRG
-1513 SLSED
+1513 SFSED
-1518 VTLNLS
+1518 VTLNFS
-1524 FFSTPA
+1524 FSSTPA
-1530 KYRDDGARDELQS
+1530 RYRDDSCRDELQS
-1543 SIVVQQN
+1543 SIVGQQN
-1550 LHSVSLIGKEPED
+1550 LQSGLTGKVTED
-1563 YEWSQRDFVINLP
+1563 YQWSQRDFVVRLP
-1576 SEKTHTVEAA
+1576 SEQTNAVEAD
-1586 HPLGLQPSLDFES
+1586 HPLDLQPSLDIEES
-1599 AAPSCN
+1599 AATSGDD
-1605 NREETEG
+1605 REETKG

-1621 GDEKGVF
+1621 DDEKGVF
-1628 SSGKKQ
+1628 RSETTKA
-1634 KKALCIHSAYN
+1634 ALCIHSTCN
-1645 SDCNCTGSPP
+1645 SDNNSTGSPP
-1655 RHVQIRESKSFSY
+1655 KHVQIRESKSFSY
-1668 NSDRSRHSSIISQK
+1668 SSDRSDHSSIISRT
-1682 KLKHSTSFRISP
+1682 KLKRSTSWISP

-1702 RSNSLQSSK
+1702 RSNSLQYPE
-1711 KEKSGKTCKAIGESL
+1711 KEKRGKTCKTIESL
-1726 RSSELHHSE
+1726 GSNELQHSE
-1735 ATKAKQQNRDRK
+1735 ATKAKQQDRDRK

-1761 VIKVDDCPQNT
+1761 VITVDDCPQNA

-1787 EKHSKNW
+1787 EKHNKNW

-1804 LERLSYMHQKMK
+1804 LERNSYMQQKMK
-1816 NQDIGRHTIPF
+1816 NQDINRHTIPF
-1827 CDYLRHSREDLS
+1827 CDYLRHSRENWS
-1839 NSMFGTTK
+1839 SSIFGTTK
-1847 KSNLNQNSS
+1847 KSNLNKNSL

-1878 HYSAGEEVTV
+1878 HYSAVERNNLMRLAQTIPFTPVQLFAGEEVTV
-1888 YRLEESSPMNLDK
+1888 YQLEESSPMALDK

-1938 ENDVL
+1938 ESDAL

-1982 RAAQKLIYTFNQI
+1982 RAAQKLIYTFNQV
-1995 KPHAIPYT
+1995 KPHTIPYT

-2009 FLIYCHSAN
+2009 FLIYCHSAK

-2041 ITPSSLLEELML
+2041 ISPTSLLEELML

-2062 TRGELLVLDLQGVGE
+2062 TRGELLVLDLQG
-2077 NLTDPSVIKPEDK
+2077 
-2090 KSGKMVFGPANLGEG
+2090 
-2105 AIRNFISKH
+2105 
-2114 RCNSCCRR
+2114 
-2122 LKLPDLRSDYTVERV
+2122 
-2137 GPAFEI
+2137 
-2143 EMETSTGEADGADE
+2143 
-2157 PLEYDT
+2157 
-2163 RL
+2163 

>member
-1 MPQSCLLPR
+1 MNKQ
-10 SACALHPFLW
+10 
-20 VAGGDAEE
+20 
-28 DRPCT
+28 
-33 DSVGPCWKP
+33 DSTGL
-42 TSRQYPTHKYHPV
+42 
-55 KPPPNQVVANVTPA
+55 KPPKSWIEEAF
-69 NVSSL
+69 SK
-74 PDCNVPA
+74 
-81 QVAQGSLAPCPFL
+81 
-94 MARENECARL
+94 RECAHIIPSSKEPHRCPAGCQVC
-104 EQNMSNLGYAFPF
+104 QNL
-117 EFIPLAMVISEL
+117 I
-129 SSLSRS
+129 
-135 HWMVA
+135 
-140 LWSVSQPSQF
+140 
-150 GIISEL
+150 
-156 AEDTLCPLV
+156 
-165 QVIDEYVEQDWD
+165 

-185 GDHPGVDC
+185 GEHPGIEC
-193 SWPVYQAAPQ
+193 SWPVCQAGLQ
-203 RDDGEWSVQKHTK
+203 SDGGEWSVQKHTK

-233 TYHAKRAGESKRVS
+233 TYHAKYIRLSYDSSLDQLLHLMVKEWQMELPKLVISVHGGIQNFKLPSKVKQVFSKGLVKAAESTGAWIITEGINSGVS

-254 KGCASPHLR
+254 KGRASPHLR
-263 KICAVGIPPWGIIEN
+263 KICAIGIPPWGIIEN

-310 FLMADDGTVGKY
+310 FLMVDDGTVGKY
-322 GNEMI
+322 GNEMM

-349 PVVGLVVEGGPNVI
+349 PTVGLVLEGGPSVI

-371 ASPAVPVVVYDGTGR
+371 ASPAVPVVVYEGTGR
-386 AADILAFTH
+386 AADILAFAH
-395 KHTGDMGELRP
+395 KHTGDTEDLCP
-406 QVKEEVLVMIQNTFS
+406 QVKEEILMMIQNIFR
-421 LGQKQSSHL
+421 LEQKQSSRL
-430 FHVLMECMEHRESIT
+430 FHVVMECMKHRESIT
-445 IFDAESEDQ
+445 IFDAESEDE
-454 QDIDWAIL
+454 QDIDLAIL

-468 TNMSASDQL
+468 TNISASDQL

-484 RLDIA
+484 QLDIA
-489 KKHILVYGQHWKNDI
+489 KKHILVYGQHWK
-504 EVLEHV
+504 
-510 QRRAT
+510 
-515 KLAKG
+515 
-520 LENKFCYDQLRE
+520 
-532 LGLSSLERRSLR
+532 
-544 GDLIA
+544 
-549 LYNYLKGGC
+549 
-558 IQVGALEQAMLD
+558 VGALEQAMLD

-620 VKQNTLSF
+620 VKQNSLSL

-643 LLGGAYRSS
+643 LLGEAYRSS

-662 NDLYRKHKLKKAQ
+662 NDLYRKHKRVVSSLPRSLSHPFHQ
-675 CKVLHRG
+675 SNQTDSGMGSTESTLHSQFFR
-682 WGNPKH
+682 
-688 KYRLGREWI
+688 
-697 EISPEEKDLGVLVDE
+697 
-712 KLNMSRQCAL
+712 
-722 AAQKAN
+722 AAQPYK
-728 YIHGCIKES
+728 YK
-737 VGSRSREERSTAF
+737 ERSSPF
-750 HKSKKKSKEDVNFAE
+750 PKYKKKSKEDINCAE
-765 NYESSGF
+765 NYESTGF

-813 RAMAREAKQSN
+813 RAMAHEAKQSN

-841 QLALDVLEKAF
+841 QLALDVLDKAF

-913 KVVMSILLPPT
+913 KVIMSILLPPT

-935 MSHVPQSQDFHQF
+935 MSHVPQSQDFHQL
-948 TWYHGDQSPTSSK
+948 WYHGEQSPVSSK
-961 DALSLDYDVEKVAQK
+961 DTLKGYDVEKAVQK
-976 SDESQV
+976 SDESQG

-1008 HTMAYMAFLML
+1008 HTMSYLAFLML

-1041 YIFSTAIEK
+1041 YIFTTAIEK

-1056 SEPGKFRQ
+1056 SEPGKFCQ

-1079 IAIILFMIGFGLRW
+1079 VAIILFMIGFGLRW
-1093 SDPPVQTAGRLLYC
+1093 SNPPVQTAGRLLYC

-1136 MTANMFYIVVM
+1136 MTGNMFYIVIM

-1156 VARKAILSPEE
+1156 VSRKAILSPEE

-1194 DVCETNEDC
+1194 DVCEANEDC

-1234 NVYYDLKSISNKLWK
+1234 NVYFDLKSISNKLWK

-1278 INRVFHHRPPNEL
+1278 IKCIFHHQPPNEL

-1316 EQCVEKYFHEKN
+1316 EQCVEEYFLEKN
-1328 ESLSSSD
+1328 ENLSSSS

-1340 LTTERVEEMFL
+1340 LTTERVEEMFQ

-1394 DTLQV
+1394 DTLKV

-1407 KHRTCRKLPHSWSN
+1407 KHQSCRKLPHSWSN
-1421 SLYSKTL
+1421 AFYSKTL
-1428 SSLECLYDKKYH
+1428 SSLEGLYDKKYH

-1450 SLVRSQ
+1450 SLVRTQS
-1456 WPSECKD
+1456 PSECK
-1463 RVLRTES
+1463 LLKSEN
-1470 NKVVEDSSRKT
+1470 NKVVEDSSQKVEIET
-1481 ESDTLTSGVSSETKS
+1481 DTITSGVSSETKS

-1513 SLSED
+1513 SFCDD
-1518 VTLNLS
+1518 VTLNFS
-1524 FFSTPA
+1524 FLNTAA
-1530 KYRDDGARDELQS
+1530 KYKDEAFRDDLQS
-1543 SIVVQQN
+1543 SIVVPQN
-1550 LHSVSLIGKEPED
+1550 LPGISFLGKETD
-1563 YEWSQRDFVINLP
+1563 GYQWSQRDYVIHLP
-1576 SEKTHTVEAA
+1576 SEKINAAEAA
-1586 HPLGLQPSLDFES
+1586 HTLDLQLPLDIKES
-1599 AAPSCN
+1599 AESPCDDK
-1605 NREETEG
+1605 EETEG

-1628 SSGKKQ
+1628 ISDSK
-1634 KKALCIHSAYN
+1634 KKALYLHSSYDRAN
-1645 SDCNCTGSPP
+1645 NCQNNPT
-1655 RHVQIRESKSFSY
+1655 RHVHLRDSKSFSY
-1668 NSDRSRHSSIISQK
+1668 NSVKSCHSSSLSQNRLKRSIS
-1682 KLKHSTSFRISP
+1682 FWISP

-1702 RSNSLQSSK
+1702 RSNSLPSPK
-1711 KEKSGKTCKAIGESL
+1711 KERSGKVCNAVGESL
-1726 RSSELHHSE
+1726 GSCELHQSE

-1747 SGRGKKNQKPLQVP
+1747 SGSGKRNPKPLQVP
-1761 VIKVDDCPQNT
+1761 VIRVDGCPQNT
-1772 QVSSEPAE
+1772 QVNSEPAE

-1804 LERLSYMHQKMK
+1804 LERLHYKHQKIK
-1816 NQDIGRHTIPF
+1816 NPDFGRHTIPF
-1827 CDYLRHSREDLS
+1827 CDYLRHSREVQLS
-1839 NSMFGTTK
+1839 VSTE
-1847 KSNLNQNSS
+1847 LLCLS
-1856 LRTSEETDNIFACL
+1856 LD
-1870 KTSQDLHH
+1870 
-1878 HYSAGEEVTV
+1878 Y
-1888 YRLEESSPMNLDK
+1888 ESLYL
-1901 SMSSWSQRGMAAMIQ
+1901 SQRCNKVAASNCFTWRGMYFKDMY
-1916 VLSREEMD
+1916 LT
-1924 GGLRRAMKVICTWS
+1924 KS
-1938 ENDVL
+1938 EA
-1943 KLGQVFI
+1943 
-1950 VKSFLPE
+1950 S
-1957 VVQTWQ
+1957 
-1963 KIFHDGTVLHLCLR
+1963 
-1977 EIQQQ
+1977 
-1982 RAAQKLIYTFNQI
+1982 
-1995 KPHAIPYT
+1995 
-2003 PRFLEV
+2003 
-2009 FLIYCHSAN
+2009 HS
-2018 QWLTIEKY
+2018 W
-2026 MTGEFR
+2026 
-2032 KYNNNNGDE
+2032 
-2041 ITPSSLLEELML
+2041 
-2053 AFSHWTYVY
+2053 H
-2062 TRGELLVLDLQGVGE
+2062 TRGSEILLDRKQGAV
-2077 NLTDPSVIKPEDK
+2077 
-2090 KSGKMVFGPANLGEG
+2090 
-2105 AIRNFISKH
+2105 
-2114 RCNSCCRR
+2114 
-2122 LKLPDLRSDYTVERV
+2122 
-2137 GPAFEI
+2137 
-2143 EMETSTGEADGADE
+2143 
-2157 PLEYDT
+2157 
-2163 RL
+2163 

>member
-1 MPQSCLLPR
+1 MSFQSPKSWIEEVFSKRECVHIIPSSKDPHR
-10 SACALHPFLW
+10 CP
-20 VAGGDAEE
+20 AG
-28 DRPCT
+28 C
-33 DSVGPCWKP
+33 
-42 TSRQYPTHKYHPV
+42 
-55 KPPPNQVVANVTPA
+55 QV
-69 NVSSL
+69 
-74 PDCNVPA
+74 C
-81 QVAQGSLAPCPFL
+81 
-94 MARENECARL
+94 
-104 EQNMSNLGYAFPF
+104 QNL
-117 EFIPLAMVISEL
+117 I
-129 SSLSRS
+129 
-135 HWMVA
+135 
-140 LWSVSQPSQF
+140 
-150 GIISEL
+150 
-156 AEDTLCPLV
+156 
-165 QVIDEYVEQDWD
+165 

-185 GDHPGVDC
+185 GDHPGVNC
-193 SWPVYQAAPQ
+193 SWPVYQTAPQ
-203 RDDGEWSVQKHTK
+203 IDGGEWSVQKHTK
-216 MSPTDAFGTI
+216 TSPTDAFGTI

-233 TYHAKRAGESKRVS
+233 TYHAKYIRLSYDSNLDQLLHLMVKEWQMELPKLVISVHGGIQDFKLPSKVKQVFSKGLVKAAETTGAWIITEGINSGVS

-254 KGCASPHLR
+254 KGRASPHLR

-322 GNEMI
+322 GNEMM

-339 KIHTRMGQGV
+339 KIHTRMGQGI
-349 PVVGLVVEGGPNVI
+349 PIVGLVVEGGPNVI

-371 ASPAVPVVVYDGTGR
+371 ASPAVPVVVYEGTGR

-395 KHTGDMGELRP
+395 KHTGDTGELRP

-430 FHVLMECMEHRESIT
+430 FHILMECMEHRESV
-445 IFDAESEDQ
+445 SE
-454 QDIDWAIL
+454 
-462 TALLKG
+462 LLPFLLFLWWVG

-489 KKHILVYGQHWKNDI
+489 KKHILVYGQHWK
-504 EVLEHV
+504 
-510 QRRAT
+510 
-515 KLAKG
+515 
-520 LENKFCYDQLRE
+520 
-532 LGLSSLERRSLR
+532 
-544 GDLIA
+544 
-549 LYNYLKGGC
+549 
-558 IQVGALEQAMLD
+558 VGALEQAMLD

-620 VKQNTLSF
+620 VKQ
-628 DYKISLIDIGLVIEY
+628 ISLIDIGLVIEY

-662 NDLYRKHKLKKAQ
+662 NDLYRKHKVTSSLSHS
-675 CKVLHRG
+675 LHQSNQTGSRMG
-682 WGNPKH
+682 
-688 KYRLGREWI
+688 
-697 EISPEEKDLGVLVDE
+697 SPESTLH
-712 KLNMSRQCAL
+712 SQFFRT
-722 AAQKAN
+722 AQPYK
-728 YIHGCIKES
+728 YK
-737 VGSRSREERSTAF
+737 ERSTAF
-750 HKSKKKSKEDVNFAE
+750 HKCKKKSKEEINFAE

-782 AVLMKRQKMAMFFWQ
+782 AVLMKRQRMAMFFWQ

-813 RAMAREAKQSN
+813 RAMAHEAKQSN

-913 KVVMSILLPPT
+913 KVIISILLPPT

-948 TWYHGDQSPTSSK
+948 TWYHGDQSPTSIK
-961 DALSLDYDVEKVAQK
+961 DALSLV
-976 SDESQV
+976 SLSMPH
-982 DGGQGNLPGTR
+982 GGQGNLPGTR

-1041 YIFSTAIEK
+1041 YVFSTAIEK

-1064 KVKVWIYEYWNFTDS
+1064 KVKVWVSEYWNFTDS

-1107 LDIIFWYTRLLDLF
+1107 LDIIFWYARLLDLF

-1156 VARKAILSPEE
+1156 VSRKAILSPEE

-1278 INRVFHHRPPNEL
+1278 INRIFHHRPPNEL
-1291 DQEEGDVGLKLYLS
+1291 DQEEGD
-1305 DEELKKLHDFE
+1305 KLHDFE

-1421 SLYSKTL
+1421 ALYSKTL
-1428 SSLECLYDKKYH
+1428 SKSLGEERRIKNPFRCRYVQVQENNVSHIMTKKL
-1440 YYSMPPSLLR
+1440 SFKVWLTK
-1450 SLVRSQ
+1450 V
-1456 WPSECKD
+1456 C
-1463 RVLRTES
+1463 
-1470 NKVVEDSSRKT
+1470 KVVCYF
-1481 ESDTLTSGVSSETKS
+1481 KS
-1496 TPRYGQFLLVPP
+1496 P
-1508 DHQGG
+1508 
-1513 SLSED
+1513 
-1518 VTLNLS
+1518 
-1524 FFSTPA
+1524 
-1530 KYRDDGARDELQS
+1530 
-1543 SIVVQQN
+1543 
-1550 LHSVSLIGKEPED
+1550 
-1563 YEWSQRDFVINLP
+1563 
-1576 SEKTHTVEAA
+1576 
-1586 HPLGLQPSLDFES
+1586 
-1599 AAPSCN
+1599 
-1605 NREETEG
+1605 
-1612 GYVNWGFSE
+1612 
-1621 GDEKGVF
+1621 
-1628 SSGKKQ
+1628 
-1634 KKALCIHSAYN
+1634 
-1645 SDCNCTGSPP
+1645 
-1655 RHVQIRESKSFSY
+1655 
-1668 NSDRSRHSSIISQK
+1668 
-1682 KLKHSTSFRISP
+1682 
-1694 LWRDWSFC
+1694 
-1702 RSNSLQSSK
+1702 
-1711 KEKSGKTCKAIGESL
+1711 
-1726 RSSELHHSE
+1726 
-1735 ATKAKQQNRDRK
+1735 
-1747 SGRGKKNQKPLQVP
+1747 
-1761 VIKVDDCPQNT
+1761 
-1772 QVSSEPAE
+1772 
-1780 INVWDEQ
+1780 
-1787 EKHSKNW
+1787 
-1794 LTVSNFSQLS
+1794 
-1804 LERLSYMHQKMK
+1804 
-1816 NQDIGRHTIPF
+1816 
-1827 CDYLRHSREDLS
+1827 
-1839 NSMFGTTK
+1839 
-1847 KSNLNQNSS
+1847 NQNAVLSCFC
-1856 LRTSEETDNIFACL
+1856 N
-1870 KTSQDLHH
+1870 
-1878 HYSAGEEVTV
+1878 EVTV

-1982 RAAQKLIYTFNQI
+1982 RAAQKLIYTFNQV
-1995 KPHAIPYT
+1995 KPHTIPYT

-2041 ITPSSLLEELML
+2041 ITPNSLLEELML

-2105 AIRNFISKH
+2105 AIRNFITKH

-2122 LKLPDLRSDYTVERV
+2122 LKLPGMQTYQPDVSIQQENFYQLNCFLALQNGSSFFQGRHYR
-2137 GPAFEI
+2137 
-2143 EMETSTGEADGADE
+2143 
-2157 PLEYDT
+2157 
-2163 RL
+2163 